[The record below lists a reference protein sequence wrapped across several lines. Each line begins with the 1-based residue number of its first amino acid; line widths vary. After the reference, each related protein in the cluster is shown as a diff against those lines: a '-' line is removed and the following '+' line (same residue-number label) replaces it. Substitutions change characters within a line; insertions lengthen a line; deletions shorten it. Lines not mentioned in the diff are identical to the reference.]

1 MLVSTIL
8 CLTTIMNHQRR
19 PINTQGIPILTND
32 VSIDNALW
40 RLSLV
45 LLDITKEVNS
55 NYETVSSIQRKLTEG
70 DRPNENGEH

>member
-1 MLVSTIL
+1 MS
-8 CLTTIMNHQRR
+8 HQRR
-19 PINTQGIPILTND
+19 SINTQGIPILTND

-70 DRPNENGEH
+70 DRLNENGEH

>member
-8 CLTTIMNHQRR
+8 CLTAIMSHQRR
-19 PINTQGIPILTND
+19 HINTQGIPILTND

-40 RLSLV
+40 KLSLV

-70 DRPNENGEH
+70 DRLNENGEH